1 MKLDYRPEIDGLRA
15 IAVLSVIFYHT
26 GFIIFDYEIFKGG
39 FIGVDIFFV
48 ISGYLISLI
57 ILKELHKFG
66 TFSFKNFYERRIRR
80 ILPPLLVVMLV
91 SFPLSWLYLLPINF
105 IDYSK
110 SILYSIG
117 FSSNYFFWSSGFSY
131 GDTNTSLKPFLHTW
145 SLSVEEQF
153 YIVFPLI
160 LLFSFKYFQKYLIL
174 ILTLGFFISLLI
186 SEYASK
192 VMPNANFYF
201 IASRGW
207 ELLAGSILSYFEI
220 SIGHRSNQKKLN
232 SILPSLGLILILF
245 SIIFFNDEMFHPS
258 FYTLLPV
265 IGICLIIWFSDK
277 NEPITKLLSS
287 KLFVFLGIISYSL
300 YLWHYPV
307 LVFDTITEFSKDNL
321 FKQILI
327 GFTILVL
334 SIISYNFIEKP
345 SRNSKNNYKKII
357 SLVLFASLF
366 LIIIN
371 LTVIKNDGFIKR
383 LPKIIS
389 LNLLKKNSNEITNH
403 QIKDPNSK
411 TVFLIGDSQMET
423 LRLDLEKKV
432 HINNYFFE
440 QSIVNECLFFPGFNR
455 IIAKTGKKSKS
466 CNINYYEELEKRL
479 ENEQNSILI
488 FGGRFPLYIH
498 NSFFDNEEGGIE
510 DRKLWRYRY
519 VSSGNFKNIQD
530 SFKESVKNLSKN
542 NQVILIYPIPEVGWH
557 ISQKFFN
564 QLPKEIISTSYKVYK
579 NRTKASFELLDSIKG
594 KNIYRVYPSKI
605 LCNTVIEDRCVTH
618 DKKNIYYMDHNHPS
632 REGAKMINDLIL
644 IKIKEIEKKKKL
656 VNN

>member
-1 MKLDYRPEIDGLRA
+1 MMKLDYRPEIDGLRA

-26 GFIIFDYEIFKGG
+26 GFFIFDYELFKGG

-57 ILKELHKFG
+57 ILKELNKFG
-66 TFSFKNFYERRIRR
+66 SFSFKKFYERRIRR

-91 SFPLSWLYLLPINF
+91 SFPFSWFYLLPINF

-153 YIVFPLI
+153 YIIFPLI
-160 LLFSFKYFQKYLIL
+160 LLFSFKYLQKYLIL
-174 ILTLGFFISLLI
+174 ILTLGFFISLFI
-186 SEYASK
+186 AEYASK
-192 VMPNANFYF
+192 TLPNANFYF
-201 IASRGW
+201 IISRGW
-207 ELLAGSILSYFEI
+207 ELVAGAILSYFEI
-220 SIGHRSNQKKLN
+220 RLGQRSKQKKLN
-232 SILPSLGLILILF
+232 FILPTLGLILIF
-245 SIIFFNDEMFHPS
+245 YSIIFFDDEMFHPS
-258 FYTLLPV
+258 FYTLIPV

-287 KLFVFLGIISYSL
+287 KLFVYIGLISYSL

-307 LVFDTITEFSKDNL
+307 LVFDSITEFSEDNF
-321 FKQILI
+321 FKKILI
-327 GFTILVL
+327 GFIILLL
-334 SIISYNFIEKP
+334 SIFSYYFIEKP
-345 SRNSKNNYKKII
+345 SRNSQSSFKKII

-366 LIIIN
+366 LVIIN
-371 LTVIKNDGFIKR
+371 LIIIKNDGFKKR
-383 LPKIIS
+383 LPKIITLS
-389 LNLLKKNSNEITNH
+389 LLENNSSELLSH
-403 QIKDPNSK
+403 QIKDPKYRN
-411 TVFLIGDSQMET
+411 VFLIGDSQMET

-432 HINNYFFE
+432 HINNYSFE
-440 QSIVNECLFFPGFNR
+440 NSIVNECLFFPDFNR
-455 IIAKTGKKSKS
+455 VIAKTGKKSQS
-466 CNINYYEELEKRL
+466 CNFNYYQDLKKKL

-488 FGGRFPLYIH
+488 FGGRFPLYIN

-519 VSSGNFKNIQD
+519 VPSGNFKNIQE
-530 SFKESVKNLSKN
+530 SFKKSVIDLSQN
-542 NQVILIYPIPEVGWH
+542 NEIILLYPIPEVGWH

-564 QLPKEIISTSYKVYK
+564 KLPEEAITTSYKVYK
-579 NRTKASFELLDSIKG
+579 NRTKSSFELLDSIKG

-605 LCNTVIEDRCVTH
+605 LCNTVIKDRCVTH
-618 DKKNIYYMDHNHPS
+618 DEKNIFYSDHNHPS
-632 REGAKMINDLIL
+632 KKGAQMINDLIL
-644 IKIKEIEKKKKL
+644 FKIKEIEKKKK
-656 VNN
+656 